1 MSTPKAS
8 HSFEQAKA
16 NRILA
21 SLPQREY
28 ERLLPDLS
36 LVALPQGKEL
46 WNAGD
51 SIQHAYFILSGMISL
66 VSSTAGGAS
75 VEVAMIGR
83 EGLAGVSTIL
93 RFDTAP
99 YQSVVQIP
107 ARALRIKV
115 GVLTR
120 EFSRGE
126 YLQTSLLRYTHALL
140 MQLAQSASCNRFH
153 TAEERLCRWLLTARD
168 HAETDHLQLTH
179 EFLAQMIG
187 VPRTNVTMITGRIQK
202 MGYVRCGRGTI
213 HILDRRGL
221 ENFSCECYQLISDE
235 LSRHIAA

>member
-1 MSTPKAS
+1 MFTPIAP
-8 HSFEQAKA
+8 HSSEQARA

-28 ERLLPDLS
+28 ERLLPDLA
-36 LVALPQGKEL
+36 LVRLPQGKEL
-46 WNAGD
+46 WNVGD
-51 SIQHAYFILSGMISL
+51 TIHHAFFILGGMVSL
-66 VSSTAGGAS
+66 ISSTAQGTS
-75 VEVAMIGR
+75 VEVGMIGS
-83 EGLAGVSTIL
+83 EGLAGVSSIL

-107 ARALRIKV
+107 MTALRIKV

-120 EFSRGE
+120 EFNRGGD
-126 YLQTSLLRYTHALL
+126 LQTALLRYTHALL
-140 MQLAQSASCNRFH
+140 MQLAQAASCNRFH

-168 HAETDHLQLTH
+168 RAETDHLQLTH

-202 MGYVRCGRGTI
+202 MGYVRCGRGFV

-221 ENFSCECYQLISDE
+221 ENFSCECYQVISDE
-235 LSRHIAA
+235 LSRHVAA

>member
-1 MSTPKAS
+1 MCIPKAP
-8 HSFEQAKA
+8 HSSRQARA

-28 ERLLPDLS
+28 ERLLPDLT
-36 LVALPQGKEL
+36 LVQLPQGKEL

-51 SIQHAYFILSGMISL
+51 TIHHAFFILSGMISL
-66 VSSTAGGAS
+66 VSSTAEGAS
-75 VEVAMIGR
+75 VEVGMIGN

-99 YQSVVQIP
+99 YRSVVQIP
-107 ARALRIKV
+107 ATALQIKV
-115 GVLTR
+115 GALTR
-120 EFSRGE
+120 EFKQGGE
-126 YLQTSLLRYTHALL
+126 LQTALLRYTHALL
-140 MQLAQSASCNRFH
+140 VQLAQSASCNRFH

-168 HAETDHLQLTH
+168 RAETDHLQLTH
-179 EFLAQMIG
+179 EFLAQMMG

-202 MGYVRCGRGTI
+202 VGYVRCGRGII

-221 ENFSCECYQLISDE
+221 ETFSCECYQVISDE
-235 LSRHIAA
+235 LSRYIAA